1 MKNAISE
8 MNNALE
14 GIKSRLNE
22 TEDPNQWIGKQNR
35 NKHPVKATKWK
46 KD

>member
-1 MKNAISE
+1 MNKNQVKMKNAISE

-22 TEDPNQWIGKQNR
+22 TEDPNQ
-35 NKHPVKATKWK
+35 
-46 KD
+46 